1 MQSERKWILLSY
13 VVVTLLASWVL
24 GRALGIVV
32 QIVQV
37 RNPQVMGVLPAT
49 ALIAVVVMGISGYLY
64 FRQPKVESF
73 SSEVLQ
79 EMKKV
84 TWPPRRNTYVS
95 TLVVLICVIIAAGIL
110 GVYDFVC
117 TKIIGGILG
126 I

>member
-24 GRALGIVV
+24 GRVLSMVV

-37 RNPQVMGVLPAT
+37 RNPLVMGVLPAT

-64 FRQPKVESF
+64 FRQPKVENF

-110 GVYDFVC
+110 GLYDVIC